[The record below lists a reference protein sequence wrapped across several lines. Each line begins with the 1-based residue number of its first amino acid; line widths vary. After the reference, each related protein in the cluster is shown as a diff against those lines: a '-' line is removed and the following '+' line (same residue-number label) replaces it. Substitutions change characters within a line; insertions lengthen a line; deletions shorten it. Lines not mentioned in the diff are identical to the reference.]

1 MFKSIIAFTK
11 CKKFYGGNNMNDVIR
26 LVKKGFWYTISD
38 FAYSDIRQST
48 LVDANFIF
56 DLRANK
62 KNTSFHLKYKHLPV
76 IVTRTAN
83 SMLEHLGFK
92 VVKTKFRLFGMDVFV
107 SR

>member
-56 DLRANK
+56 EMEK
-62 KNTSFHLKYKHLPV
+62 MMKEKYKLTIPDK
-76 IVTRTAN
+76 IEKFKDKLD
-83 SMLEHLGFK
+83 MLNTFIDILN
-92 VVKTKFRLFGMDVFV
+92 
-107 SR
+107 